1 MRELQRTIKTPV
13 SISGMG
19 LHTGAEVTITFKP
32 APENFGYKFQR
43 VDLEGKPVID
53 VLAENVTDVSRGTTV
68 EKNGVKISTIEH
80 ALAAAVG
87 LEIDNLLMELNGPE
101 VPIMDGSSKNF
112 IEVLQKAGL
121 QIQKA
126 EKRYFEVKEPI
137 TYLDAEKKVEL
148 TILPC
153 DKYRL
158 TVMVEYDNAPLM
170 GNQHAALNDLKQF
183 PEEISSC
190 RTFCFLHELEYL
202 LEQDLIKGGDLSN
215 AIVVVDKVISQ
226 DELDGLA
233 KLFNK
238 PKVEIK
244 KEGILNNLDLQ
255 YNNEL
260 ARHKLLDVIGDL
272 ALVGVP
278 LKGHVIAKRPGHA
291 SNVSFAKKI
300 RQHIKAERTSKA
312 PIIDLNAEPLYDINQ
327 IIKILPHR
335 PPFLLIDRIME
346 MSDKHVVGLK
356 NVTMNEPFFEGHFP
370 GDPVM
375 PGVLQI
381 EAMAQVGGIFALS
394 TVPDPENY
402 VTYFLKIDNARFKQK
417 VLPGDT
423 LVFKLELLTPIR
435 RGICHMQGTAYVGD
449 KMVMEGELLA
459 QIVKTK
465 QIKK

>member
-1 MRELQRTIKTPV
+1 MSEQQRTIKSPV

-19 LHTGAEVTITFKP
+19 LHTGEEVTVTFKP
-32 APENFGYKFQR
+32 APENYGYKFQR
-43 VDLEGKPVID
+43 IDLPGTPLIEVF
-53 VLAENVTDVSRGTTV
+53 AEYVVDVSRGTTI
-68 EKNGVKISTIEH
+68 EKNGAKVSTIEH
-80 ALAAAVG
+80 AIAAAVG
-87 LEIDNLLMELNGPE
+87 LEIDNLLIELNGQE
-101 VPIMDGSSKNF
+101 IPIMDGSAKCF
-112 IEVLQKAGL
+112 VEALQKAGI
-121 QIQKA
+121 QNQKA
-126 EKRYFEVKEPI
+126 ERKYYEVKETI
-137 TYLDAEKKVEL
+137 SFVDDKNQVEL
-148 TILPC
+148 IIVPS
-153 DKYRL
+153 DHYRI
-158 TVMVEYDNAPLM
+158 TVLIEYNNSPVL
-170 GNQHAALNDLKQF
+170 GNQHAELNDMKQF
-183 PEEISSC
+183 VDEIASS
-190 RTFCFLHELEYL
+190 RTFCFLHELEHL
-202 LEQDLIKGGDLSN
+202 LTQNLIKGGDLSN

-226 DELDGLA
+226 GELDGLA

-238 PKVEIK
+238 PKVEVK
-244 KEGILNNLDLQ
+244 KEGILNNIDLR

-272 ALVGVP
+272 ALVGVS
-278 LKGHVIAKRPGHA
+278 LKGHIIARRPGHS

-300 RQHIKAERTSKA
+300 RQFIKSERLAKPA
-312 PIIDLNAEPLYDINQ
+312 PIIDLNATPLYDINQ

-346 MSDKHVVGLK
+346 MSDNHVVGLK

-435 RGICHMQGTAYVGD
+435 RGICHMKGTAYVGD
-449 KMVMEGELLA
+449 KIVMEGELLA
-459 QIVKTK
+459 QIVKNK
-465 QIKK
+465 

>member
-1 MRELQRTIKTPV
+1 MNEQQKTIKSSV
-13 SISGMG
+13 SISGVG
-19 LHTGAEVTITFKP
+19 LHTGKEVTLTFKP

-43 VDLEGKPVID
+43 VDLPGSPIVEVF
-53 VLAENVTDVSRGTTV
+53 AEYVVDVSRGTTI
-68 EKNGVKISTIEH
+68 EKNGVKVSTIEH

-87 LEIDNLLMELNGPE
+87 LEIDNLLIEIDGQE
-101 VPIMDGSSKNF
+101 IPIMDGSSKNF
-112 IEVLQKAGL
+112 VEILQKAG
-121 QIQKA
+121 IQKQNA
-126 EKRYFEVKEPI
+126 DRKYYEIKEPI
-137 TYLDAEKKVEL
+137 SFVDDKNQVEL
-148 TILPC
+148 TIVPS
-153 DKYRL
+153 DHYRL
-158 TVMVEYDNAPLM
+158 TVLVEYNNSPVL
-170 GNQHAALNDLKQF
+170 GNQHAELNDMKQF
-183 PEEISSC
+183 VDEISSC
-190 RTFCFLHELEYL
+190 RTFCFLHELEQL
-202 LEQDLIKGGDLSN
+202 LAQNLIKGGDLSN
-215 AIVVVDKVISQ
+215 AIVVVDKVVDQ
-226 DELDGLA
+226 KELDVLA

-238 PKVEIK
+238 PKVEVK
-244 KEGILNNLDLQ
+244 KEGILNNLDLR

-272 ALVGVP
+272 ALVGIP
-278 LKGHVIAKRPGHA
+278 LKGHVIARKPGHA

-300 RQHIKAERTSKA
+300 RQYIKTERSAKA
-312 PIIDLNAEPLYDINQ
+312 VPVIDVHATPLYDINQ

-346 MSDKHVVGLK
+346 MSEQHVVGMK

-375 PGVLQI
+375 PGVLQV

-402 VTYFLKIDNARFKQK
+402 VTYFLKIDNTRFKQK

-449 KMVMEGELLA
+449 KVVMEGELLA
-459 QIVKTK
+459 QIVK
-465 QIKK
+465 IKKK